1 MDENNQKIITDR
13 AYIKLIKNSKN
24 VNWEIKMY
32 EDTDDQTMIELRSK
46 INKMH
51 SEMTNDF
58 AGEI

>member
-58 AGEI
+58 AEEI